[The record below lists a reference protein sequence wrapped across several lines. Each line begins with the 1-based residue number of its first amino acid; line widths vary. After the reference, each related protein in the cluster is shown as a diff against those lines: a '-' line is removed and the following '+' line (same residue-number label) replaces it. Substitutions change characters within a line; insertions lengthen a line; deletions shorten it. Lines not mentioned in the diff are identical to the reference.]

1 MCYFLRFG
9 LRSIKNVTQF
19 DKNIFDDHPISV
31 FMLCNKLDLIF
42 HVCLRIFISY
52 YRVQQRV
59 VWRVHRVK
67 YDF

>member
-1 MCYFLRFG
+1 M
-9 LRSIKNVTQF
+9 I
-19 DKNIFDDHPISV
+19 HPISV